1 LALDLLESDNHLY
14 PRRMTKSAASGPS
27 RLEKILAYMG
37 ASVIGLSLVSIFIA
51 LIGSYFELK
60 TIALFAQIPLL
71 GLPIGFISVMLLL
84 ILALRRKGREN
95 KQ

>member
-1 LALDLLESDNHLY
+1 
-14 PRRMTKSAASGPS
+14 MTKSAASGPS

-37 ASVIGLSLVSIFIA
+37 ASVIGLSLVSIFIN
-51 LIGSYFELK
+51 LLSILFGSQANPLFVYM
-60 TIALFAQIPLL
+60 ALF
-71 GLPIGFISVMLLL
+71 GLPVGFIFVMLLL